1 MEAVKEMESVEKI
14 QAINKTS
21 WIQRMKSYKRTPLS
35 FVLWLLVN
43 VAMIATVAVLAYLIV
58 YILVNGVPYL
68 NSQLF
73 ELKYTSENA
82 SVFPAIINTLI
93 MTVLSLVLAVQSWNF
108 CSNLFS
114 RVCKT
119 WK

>member
-43 VAMIATVAVLAYLIV
+43 
-58 YILVNGVPYL
+58 
-68 NSQLF
+68 
-73 ELKYTSENA
+73 
-82 SVFPAIINTLI
+82 
-93 MTVLSLVLAVQSWNF
+93 LSLIHI
-108 CSNLFS
+108 
-114 RVCKT
+114 
-119 WK
+119 

>member
-43 VAMIATVAVLAYLIV
+43 VAMIATCRSTCIFDRLYSCKWST
-58 YILVNGVPYL
+58 ILK
-68 NSQLF
+68 F
-73 ELKYTSENA
+73 T
-82 SVFPAIINTLI
+82 II
-93 MTVLSLVLAVQSWNF
+93 
-108 CSNLFS
+108 
-114 RVCKT
+114 
-119 WK
+119 

>member
-43 VAMIATVAVLAYLIV
+43 VAMIATVAVLAYL
-58 YILVNGVPYL
+58 YSCKWSTILK
-68 NSQLF
+68 F
-73 ELKYTSENA
+73 T
-82 SVFPAIINTLI
+82 II
-93 MTVLSLVLAVQSWNF
+93 
-108 CSNLFS
+108 
-114 RVCKT
+114 
-119 WK
+119 

>member
-43 VAMIATVAVLAYLIV
+43 VAMIATVAVLV
-58 YILVNGVPYL
+58 YF
-68 NSQLF
+68 NSNNCEF
-73 ELKYTSENA
+73 KYGTP
-82 SVFPAIINTLI
+82 FTRI
-93 MTVLSLVLAVQSWNF
+93 
-108 CSNLFS
+108 
-114 RVCKT
+114 
-119 WK
+119 